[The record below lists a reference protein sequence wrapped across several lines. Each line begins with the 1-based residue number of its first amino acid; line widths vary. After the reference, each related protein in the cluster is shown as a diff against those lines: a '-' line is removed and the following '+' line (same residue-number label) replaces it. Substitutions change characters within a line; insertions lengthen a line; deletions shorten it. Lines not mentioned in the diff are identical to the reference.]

1 MYVWVCVSYA
11 LPSCTESAEE
21 SKQHSFTYSTTLG
34 HFDGPVT
41 GINRRGLSGQA
52 LVVLAGLD
60 ALSKARIMFRTLRV
74 WATM

>member
-1 MYVWVCVSYA
+1 MGMRELRATILHRVCR
-11 LPSCTESAEE
+11 EE
-21 SKQHSFTYSTTLG
+21 SKPHSFTYSTTLG

-52 LVVLAGLD
+52 LVVLAGLE